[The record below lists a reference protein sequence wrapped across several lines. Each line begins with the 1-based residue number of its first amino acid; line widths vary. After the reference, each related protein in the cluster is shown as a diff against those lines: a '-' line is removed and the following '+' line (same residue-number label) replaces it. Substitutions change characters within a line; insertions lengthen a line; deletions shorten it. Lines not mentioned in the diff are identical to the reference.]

1 MAEFGYS
8 FRTMRER
15 QKQQK
20 VAQQQA
26 QKQYL
31 NRGAGSESNL
41 QRFQALYDAD
51 ERLMAGNSVDARSID
66 PQQFNVECER
76 AGNAFLTALKNSGH
90 EFSDKGVKKFIEY
103 LGHHYVGDTI
113 LDTRRADVLCAAFN
127 RASQIGLF
135 TDGDFVREASA
146 KTTLLVG
153 RDRENAE
160 RAEYLRELRAELG
173 DEQFEAM
180 YGRNGQSP
188 LGARRPNFPV

>member
-1 MAEFGYS
+1 MIMAEFGYS

-51 ERLMAGNSVDARSID
+51 ERLMTGNSVDARSID

-90 EFSDKGVKKFIEY
+90 ELTDRGLKKLIEY
-103 LGHHYVGDTI
+103 IGHHYVDEFI

-135 TDGDFVREASA
+135 EPSDFV
-146 KTTLLVG
+146 
-153 RDRENAE
+153 
-160 RAEYLRELRAELG
+160 
-173 DEQFEAM
+173 
-180 YGRNGQSP
+180 
-188 LGARRPNFPV
+188 